1 MSTDRYWAFIS
12 YSQRDAM
19 WAQWLHKALEAYRV
33 PRMWVGR
40 RLGDLTVPQRLVPVF
55 RDRDELP
62 STGNLGG
69 KIREAL
75 AASRSLIVI
84 CSPNAATSAWVNEE
98 VRAFKVLGRSEQ
110 ILPLIVDGEP
120 YASDHPERV
129 LLECFPAALR
139 FAVDADGTVSN
150 RRADPLAADAR
161 DGKDGRPNALL
172 KVIAGIL
179 GIGFDD
185 LRQRERARQ
194 MIRRLELFAASVAV
208 VLLLAIGYVSLADDD
223 VAIYGGTEIR
233 DRIDRYGWSV
243 FRPVVSHD
251 EMLTRASELR
261 AALRNRI
268 TGAVKTTQLKPAME
282 DVFPDVWGVAQ
293 EIAAIYRDPGSAKNE
308 MEALLPSL
316 DQMFKGGFL
325 QVVSGKRVGWP
336 TLTIQRAE
344 TPIWAIMALTQVI
357 HRARDDPESKAKF
370 LRYLD
375 AAQEIADQYRPLKDG
390 GWNIAREDRPGNH
403 QIYTTTLALH
413 ALLELRGSNLCW
425 HANCTELNNMIRASV
440 AWLADAFVDNGTMAG
455 WRKNLTDDKPPD
467 RDLSIFV
474 YGALGRASV
483 DLKIE
488 LPSAIE
494 QAAIKQ
500 LIALKDHTYLPSQQ
514 EIAYSVQ
521 FTDKQGKYKEVNCP
535 TRVFWYPW
543 AIEALPRWLQYV
555 HQHGFPPQTTTALN
569 RSLAHILLGS
579 ISDAMLDD
587 VTHSHMFVRA
597 ETLYG
602 IDGFQ

>member
-1 MSTDRYWAFIS
+1 MVTYAVHCERYRMTQMSTDRYWAFIS
-12 YSQRDAM
+12 YSQRDIK
-19 WAQWLHKALEAYRV
+19 WAQWLHEQLETYHV
-33 PRMWVGR
+33 PRTLVGR
-40 RLGDLTVPQRLVPVF
+40 RVGHLTVPHRLVPVF

-69 KIREAL
+69 KIEEAL

-98 VRAFKVLGRSEQ
+98 VRAFKALGRSEQ

-139 FAVDADGTVSN
+139 FAVDADGSVSN

-194 MIRRLELFAASVAV
+194 MIRRLELIAGSVAL
-208 VLLLAIGYVSLADDD
+208 VLVLAFGYVGLADDN

-243 FRPVVSHD
+243 FRHVSSHD

-261 AALRNRI
+261 AALRNR
-268 TGAVKTTQLKPAME
+268 KTTQLKPAME
-282 DVFPDVWGVAQ
+282 DVFPNVWDVAQ
-293 EIAAIYRDPGSAKNE
+293 EIAAIHRDPGSAKNE

-370 LRYLD
+370 LRYLE

-390 GWNIAREDRPGNH
+390 GWNIAREDRPANH

-425 HANCTELNNMIRASV
+425 HANCTELNNMIRA
-440 AWLADAFVDNGTMAG
+440 
-455 WRKNLTDDKPPD
+455 
-467 RDLSIFV
+467 
-474 YGALGRASV
+474 
-483 DLKIE
+483 
-488 LPSAIE
+488 
-494 QAAIKQ
+494 
-500 LIALKDHTYLPSQQ
+500 
-514 EIAYSVQ
+514 
-521 FTDKQGKYKEVNCP
+521 
-535 TRVFWYPW
+535 
-543 AIEALPRWLQYV
+543 
-555 HQHGFPPQTTTALN
+555 
-569 RSLAHILLGS
+569 
-579 ISDAMLDD
+579 
-587 VTHSHMFVRA
+587 
-597 ETLYG
+597 
-602 IDGFQ
+602 

>member
-1 MSTDRYWAFIS
+1 MSTHLYWAFIS
-12 YSQRDAM
+12 YSQRDTK
-19 WAQWLHKALEAYRV
+19 WAQWLHKQLETYHV
-33 PRMWVGR
+33 PRSLVGR
-40 RLGDLTVPQRLVPVF
+40 RLGDLTVPHRLVPVF

-98 VRAFKVLGRSEQ
+98 VRAFKALGRSEQ
-110 ILPLIVDGEP
+110 ILPLIVDGDP

-139 FAVDADGTVSN
+139 FAVDAEGRVSN
-150 RRADPLAADAR
+150 QRADPLAADAR

-194 MIRRLELFAASVAV
+194 MIRRLELIAGSVAL
-208 VLLLAIGYVSLADDD
+208 VLVLAFGYVGLADAN
-223 VAIYGGTEIR
+223 VPIYGGTEIR
-233 DRIDRYGWSV
+233 DRIDHYGWSV
-243 FRPVVSHD
+243 FRPVLSHN

-268 TGAVKTTQLKPAME
+268 TNVVKTRSIQSQRWQDA
-282 DVFPDVWGVAQ
+282 FPSVWGVAQ

-308 MEALLPSL
+308 REALLPLL
-316 DQMFKGGFL
+316 DQMFQDDFF
-325 QVVSGKRVGWP
+325 QVVSGKRVGWRD
-336 TLTIQRAE
+336 TITIQRAE

-375 AAQEIADQYRPLKDG
+375 AAQEIADQYRPLSDG
-390 GWNIAREDRPGNH
+390 GWNIAREDRPDNH

-413 ALLELRGSNLCW
+413 ALLELRASDLCW

-440 AWLADAFVDNGTMAG
+440 AWLADAFVDRGVMAG
-455 WRKNLTDDKPPD
+455 GWRSATDDMPPN

-474 YGALGRASV
+474 FGALGRASV

-494 QAAIKQ
+494 QEAIKQ
-500 LIALKDHTYLPSQQ
+500 LIELEDHTYLPSQQ

-521 FTDKQGKYKEVNCP
+521 FADEQGWRSSIVT

-543 AIEALPRWLQYV
+543 AIEALPRWLQYA
-555 HQHGFPPQTTTALN
+555 HQHRSPPEITTALN
-569 RSLAHILLGS
+569 RSLTHILRS
-579 ISDAMLDD
+579 TSDAMLDD
-587 VTHSHMFVRA
+587 MTHSLMFVRA